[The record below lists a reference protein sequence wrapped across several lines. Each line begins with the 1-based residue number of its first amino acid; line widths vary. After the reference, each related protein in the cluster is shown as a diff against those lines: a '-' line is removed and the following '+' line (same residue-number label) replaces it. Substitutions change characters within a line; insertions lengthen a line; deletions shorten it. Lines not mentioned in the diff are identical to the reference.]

1 MIKKIRPLAE
11 LAKRSD
17 EDGWSSWWGIDYF
30 CPVCHRKIRDYKSDV
45 ACDQCGTFYD
55 WGSKK
60 PKILTKREIVWE

>member
-1 MIKKIRPLAE
+1 MIKKIRPLTE

-17 EDGWSSWWGIDYF
+17 SDGRSSWWDIDYF

-45 ACDQCGTFYD
+45 ACDECGTFYD
-55 WGSKK
+55 WGSEK